1 MATRVWDKLPS
12 PPVGFARELGFPPFQ
27 AHLLYNRGI
36 RSRVEVGPY
45 LAPDESLA
53 HDPMLLPDMGR
64 GVARLRKA
72 MDSGES
78 IGVFGDFDTD
88 GVTGTALLTQALQG
102 LGARVVPYIPD
113 RVDEGHGLNDGAIR
127 LLEESGV
134 SLLVTVDCG
143 GTSVSEVKLAAS
155 LGIDTIVTD
164 HHTLGPA
171 PYDALALIS
180 PRRAD
185 STYPYSDLTGVGLA
199 FKLAEALYAETG
211 ESRPDHLLE
220 LAALGTVADVGP
232 LTGENRYLVKR
243 GLEHLNGTRNPGI
256 LALIDS
262 AGLKL
267 GSLDTESLS
276 FGLIPRLNAAGRLG
290 HAVRSFELLMATSKE
305 TAVPLAEELERQNR
319 ERQLLTEEGVVAAR
333 RQLEAQRDG
342 DDGVPSM
349 IVVGSAE
356 WIPGILGLIAGR
368 LSEEF
373 YRPVV
378 ALSLGEEISRGSAR
392 SIGEFNMVE
401 ALGQCQELLVRFG
414 GHPMAAGFTAAT
426 SSLPALRRRL
436 GTLAEERLRGMV
448 LTPSIEVD
456 CEVSPVLFNDDN
468 LGFMESLSPCGEGNP
483 APVLLTRNAR
493 VVEARLVGRDGRHLK
508 MKLSHSGGVWDAI
521 AFRQGE
527 RIDATREHVDIVY
540 TVGMNEWGGRTRL
553 QLKVLDLRRST

>member
-1 MATRVWDKLPS
+1 MATRVWHKPPS

-36 RSRVEVGPY
+36 RSRAEVGPY
-45 LAPDESLA
+45 LAPDENLLN
-53 HDPMLLPDMGR
+53 DPMLLPDMGR

-102 LGARVVPYIPD
+102 LGATVVPYIPD

-127 LLEESGV
+127 LLKESGV

-143 GTSVSEVKLAAS
+143 STSVSEVELASS
-155 LGIDTIVTD
+155 LGMDTIVTD
-164 HHTLGPA
+164 HHSLGPA
-171 PYDALALIS
+171 RTDALALIN
-180 PRRAD
+180 PRRPD
-185 STYPYSDLTGVGLA
+185 SAYPYSDLTGVGLA

-232 LTGENRYLVKR
+232 MTGENRYLVKR

-256 LALIDS
+256 LALIDI

-276 FGLIPRLNAAGRLG
+276 FGIIPRLNAPGRLD
-290 HAVRSFELLMATSKE
+290 HAVRSFELLTATSME
-305 TAVPLAEELERQNR
+305 TAVPLAEELERQNQ
-319 ERQLLTEEGVVAAR
+319 ERRLLTEEGVVEAR
-333 RQLEAQRDG
+333 RQLEAQRDRG
-342 DDGVPSM
+342 DGVPSM

-368 LSEEF
+368 LSDEF

-378 ALSLGEEISRGSAR
+378 ALSLGEEVSRGSAR
-392 SIGEFNMVE
+392 SIDEFNMVE

-414 GHPMAAGFTAAT
+414 GHARAAGFTMAT

-436 GTLAEERLRGMV
+436 ETLAEEKLRGMD
-448 LTPSIEVD
+448 LTPRIEVD
-456 CEVSPVLFNDDN
+456 CEVSPALLNDDN
-468 LGFMESLSPCGEGNP
+468 LGFMESLSPFGEGNP

-493 VVEARLVGRDGRHLK
+493 VVEARLVGGNGRHLK
-508 MKLSHSGGVWDAI
+508 MTLSHSGGVWDAI

-527 RIDATREHVDIVY
+527 RIDAARDRVDIVY
-540 TVGMNEWGGRTRL
+540 TAGLNKWAGRTRL
-553 QLKVLDLRRST
+553 QLKVLDLRRSL